1 MTRVHE
7 PHPGHRQVSGG
18 LARAS
23 VFGVSD
29 GLVSNMALILGFAGS
44 GVDNTVVR
52 LAGLAGA
59 VAGAISM
66 AAGEWVSITSQNDLI
81 KRELEVERRELEHN
95 PEFETEE
102 LAEVYE
108 RQGMSPERAAAAAA
122 DVMREPDVA
131 LSVHAREELGID
143 PDELPPALS
152 AAGLSLVCFLFG
164 AVLPL
169 IPWYVSSGSSA
180 AWTSLVLGTSAA
192 AIVGG
197 LVARFADRPLWF
209 GVARQVAIVL
219 VACGVTYV
227 IGELVGVNV
236 A

>member
-1 MTRVHE
+1 MTKAQE

-81 KRELEVERRELEHN
+81 KREVEVERRELEHN

-143 PDELPPALS
+143 PDDLPPALS
-152 AAGLSLVCFLFG
+152 AAGLSLLCFLFG
-164 AVLPL
+164 AFLPL
-169 IPWYVSSGSSA
+169 VPWYITSGSSA
-180 AWTSLVLGTSAA
+180 ALASLILGTIAA

-197 LVARFADRPLWF
+197 LVARFADRAVWF
-209 GVARQVAIVL
+209 GSLRQVAIVL
-219 VACGVTYV
+219 VACGVTYA
-227 IGELVGVNV
+227 IGEVVGVNV